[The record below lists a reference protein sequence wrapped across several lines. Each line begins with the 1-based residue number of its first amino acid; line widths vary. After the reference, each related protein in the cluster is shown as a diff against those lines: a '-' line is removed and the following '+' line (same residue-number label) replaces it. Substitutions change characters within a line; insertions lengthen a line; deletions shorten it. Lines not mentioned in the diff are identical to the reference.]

1 MIARNPETPIDHRGG
16 LDYIGPE
23 FLTWLWWR
31 SDEDP
36 RFVHADGTEVFV
48 HVDEHLEFRGER
60 AASRRTVL
68 RAGLPGAS
76 MDARAAL
83 KSGKL
88 VFAARLLIARGEDE
102 VHFTLRAEDL
112 EVSGVRLPAAEEGNP
127 RERLEGSLESLERF
141 WDDLDLCFATFLER
155 RTGGGGTWAE
165 DVDRIRR
172 WGAAESPDLRFA
184 GS

>member
-1 MIARNPETPIDHRGG
+1 MIARAHVTPTDDRGG

-31 SDEDP
+31 SDEAP
-36 RFVHADGTEVFV
+36 RFVHPDGTEIFV

-76 MDARAAL
+76 MDSRAAL

-88 VFAARLLIARGEDE
+88 VVAARLLIARGEDE
-102 VHFTLRAEDL
+102 VRFTLRAEDL
-112 EVSGVRLPAAEEGNP
+112 EVSGVRLPAEEEGSA
-127 RERLEGSLESLERF
+127 RMRLEAALERLERF

-155 RTGGGGTWAE
+155 RTGGAGWNE
-165 DVDRIRR
+165 DVGRIRA

>member
-1 MIARNPETPIDHRGG
+1 MIARTDAIPADARGG

-31 SDEDP
+31 SDAEP
-36 RFVHADGTEVFV
+36 CFVHPDETEIYV

-76 MDARAAL
+76 MDSRAAL

-88 VFAARLLIARGEDE
+88 VVAARLLIARGEDE
-102 VHFTLRAEDL
+102 VRFTLRAEDL
-112 EVSGVRLPAAEEGNP
+112 EVSGVRLPAEESGNA
-127 RERLEGSLESLERF
+127 RERLEAGLERLERF

-155 RTGGGGTWAE
+155 RTGAGWSQ
-165 DVDRIRR
+165 DVGRIRA
-172 WGAAESPDLRFA
+172 WGAAESPDLQFA